1 MAVRAAKAAAS
12 VRLVAKAEIVESA
25 AAVRVAGAVENARVA
40 SE

>member
-1 MAVRAAKAAAS
+1 MAGLAARVAAS
-12 VRLVAKAEIVESA
+12 VRLVVKAEIVESA